1 MSETVSSNQVH
12 AMIRKA
18 RKDYPSRAEADE
30 MIRRILQTGE
40 RRPVKIFGLRGSQD
54 FAKKVAGHLEMDLTP
69 HIEKTFD
76 DDECYIKPADG
87 DIGNVRGHRVFVI
100 QSLYSDAHERV
111 ADKFMK
117 LCVMCGALKH
127 ASAYEVIPVIPHL
140 AWARQDRKTESRAP
154 ITTKIVAR
162 MLEATG
168 IARVLLMDV
177 HNLAAEQNAFD
188 VPMDNLESQILHAK
202 WCAAAL
208 QHRTERKGVSVLSPD
223 SGGVNRATRFRNIL
237 ARILGVRNHE
247 IDVVIFDKV
256 RDPKTGKTSGG
267 RIIGDVKDKE
277 VIAVDDMIST
287 AGTMAKAGAAVP
299 KFGGQLS
306 AVCATHGLFVG
317 NANEK
322 ISQLGCPIV
331 VADSVDPWRLTPKNA
346 EKVIVLDTSAMFAD
360 AIWRIHTETGSISK
374 LLELEKD

>member
-1 MSETVSSNQVH
+1 MSSKTISL
-12 AMIRKA
+12 
-18 RKDYPSRAEADE
+18 AEVQALV
-30 MIRRILQTGE
+30 RQAFQTGE
-40 RRPVKIFGLRGSQD
+40 RRPIKIFGLNGTKA
-54 FAKKVAGHLEMDLTP
+54 FAEKVASHLDMELTP
-69 HIEKTFD
+69 HTEKTFD

-100 QSLYSDAHERV
+100 QSLYSDAQERV

-140 AWARQDRKTESRAP
+140 AWARQDRKMESRAP

-188 VPMDNLESQILHAK
+188 VPMDNLESQILHAQ

-208 QHRTERKGVSVLSPD
+208 KRRSNQRRVAVLSPD
-223 SGGVNRATRFRNIL
+223 SGGVHRATRFRNIL
-237 ARILGVRNHE
+237 ARLLGMRNHE

-256 RDPKTGKTSGG
+256 RDPKTGETSGG
-267 RIIGDVKDKE
+267 RIIGNVAETD

-287 AGTMAKAGAAVP
+287 AGTIVKAGAAVP
-299 KFGGQLS
+299 EFGGTLA

-322 ISQLGCPIV
+322 LPQLECPIV
-331 VADSVDPWRLTPKNA
+331 VSDTVDPWRLTPQNA
-346 EKVIVLDTSAMFAD
+346 EKLVVINTSRMFSD
-360 AIWRIHTETGSISK
+360 AILRIHTETGSISK
-374 LLELEKD
+374 LLELDKD